1 MTTIDGTPSA
11 SPAASLDALVEAI
24 LNRPYTEPAFLP
36 FVQTAELVLL
46 DAIVCNPLLDAEPM
60 RTTIKAWLTAHY
72 WAVSNPLK
80 RSRSINGASAT
91 LDLPTAADGLRGT
104 PYGRQALALDTTG
117 CLQKA
122 TTTKTRVGATWAGTV
137 GPDGT
142 TRDDWQAG
150 V

>member
-1 MTTIDGTPSA
+1 MNGPMTDLETWFDRFRRNTVGW
-11 SPAASLDALVEAI
+11 
-24 LNRPYTEPAFLP
+24 
-36 FVQTAELVLL
+36 
-46 DAIVCNPLLDAEPM
+46 DAEFE
-60 RTTIKAWLTAHY
+60 
-72 WAVSNPLK
+72 
-80 RSRSINGASAT
+80 
-91 LDLPTAADGLRGT
+91 T
-104 PYGRQALALDTTG
+104 PYGRQPLALDTTG